1 MAEEFDTWPHDATGI
16 IKEALREY
24 AGDGDGEDERILAA
38 YDRAMRAEVLREAA
52 DAMDADPEFR
62 DPLRLKAAWVRERAD
77 RIEAE
82 GGG

>member
-1 MAEEFDTWPHDATGI
+1 MAERTITTDDVRRAYRSPVDAALDGPEFDRW
-16 IKEALREY
+16 
-24 AGDGDGEDERILAA
+24 LAEH
-38 YDRAMRAEVLREAA
+38 DRAVGAEALREAA

-82 GGG
+82 GDN